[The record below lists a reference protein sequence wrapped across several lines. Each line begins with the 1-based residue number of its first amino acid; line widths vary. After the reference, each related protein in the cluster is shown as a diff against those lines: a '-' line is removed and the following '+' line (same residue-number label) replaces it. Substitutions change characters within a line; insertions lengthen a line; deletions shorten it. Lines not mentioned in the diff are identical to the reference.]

1 MKMLNR
7 IFRKNEVLFAILWIV
22 AYVVLVSAA
31 DNLSVEMGVE
41 KLITVPVCGLL
52 TGILVIWMK
61 KNKLFERYGL
71 CAPQIRAGKLW
82 YYLPL
87 VLLAS
92 VNMWFGVALN
102 LSPLESMLY
111 VVSMLFVGFLEE
123 IIFRGLLFKAME
135 KDGIKAAVI
144 VSSLTFGIGHLVN
157 LVNGSGADLF
167 SNLLQVGYAI
177 AAGFAF
183 TMLFYRSRS
192 LWACMITHGVV
203 NALSVFANE
212 KAMTPGRE
220 MFSAAMLAVIALV
233 YGGYLVR
240 VEPAAKTEKS
250 AE

>member
-22 AYVVLVSAA
+22 AYVVLVSTA

-71 CAPQIRAGKLW
+71 CAPQIRAEKLW

-92 VNMWFGVALN
+92 VNLWFGVALN

-157 LVNGSGADLF
+157 LVN
-167 SNLLQVGYAI
+167 
-177 AAGFAF
+177 
-183 TMLFYRSRS
+183 
-192 LWACMITHGVV
+192 
-203 NALSVFANE
+203 ALSAFVNE